1 MGEPRKKEQEEV
13 SVTMVG
19 DLASALQIASHQRR
33 SYGDENCEVSGL
45 VQEAVSDWLH
55 KEIYGP
61 SPVTEPAPIVAL
73 NPEAPDRELAQPVEA
88 GAPARSRWWVL
99 MIVLCITLL
108 GVIGWS
114 LVRITQRGTEGSAAL
129 PVAAEPVA
137 TDPVPAGPAATG
149 FLMID
154 AQPWAEVDR
163 VWDESGVEVV
173 LPDDRYTPL
182 RLELPAQRYSVRLV
196 RPGSTLA
203 QTCQAQ
209 VTDSATTTCMPHQTE
224 LDATGLFK
232 ETGWW
237 K

>member
-1 MGEPRKKEQEEV
+1 MGEPRKKDQEEL
-13 SVTMVG
+13 SVTVVG

-33 SYGDENCEVSGL
+33 SYGDENFEVSGL

-73 NPEAPDRELAQPVEA
+73 NPEAPDRELVQPVEA

-99 MIVLCITLL
+99 LIALCITLL

-129 PVAAEPVA
+129 PVAAESVA
-137 TDPVPAGPAATG
+137 TDPAAAGPVATG

-163 VWDESGVEVV
+163 VWDESGVEVA

-182 RLELPAQRYSVRLV
+182 RLELPSQRYSVRLV
-196 RPGSTLA
+196 RPESTQA
-203 QTCQAQ
+203 QTCAAQ

-224 LDATGLFK
+224 LDSTGLFK